1 MRLYRYGFL
10 GAVLVGETIAQ
21 GVIAGVAV
29 GGHVGGAF
37 GAVGGGFGELARG
50 FHLGD
55 KVKRRFPISRYKVNC
70 WISFLED
77 QLKKLRQKCKR
88 LLRKEKDAALKDIE
102 RKLKDS
108 KDGMSAEMA
117 ELFSQSYIL
126 NKQLEQLGIICDQM
140 QTTIEGFD
148 ELLAE

>member
-10 GAVLVGETIAQ
+10 GTVLVGETIVQ
-21 GVIAGVAV
+21 GIVAGGAV

-37 GAVGGGFGELARG
+37 GAVGGGFGELTHG

-55 KVKRRFPISRYKVNC
+55 KLKRRFPISRCKVNC
-70 WISFLED
+70 WIRFLED
-77 QLKKLRQKCKR
+77 QLKKLHQECKR
-88 LLRKEKDAALKDIE
+88 FLREEKDAALKDIE
-102 RKLKDS
+102 RKLENS
-108 KDGMSAEMA
+108 KDGMSAEITA
-117 ELFSQSYIL
+117 LCSQSHIL
-126 NKQLEQLGIICDQM
+126 NKQLAQLEIICDQM

>member
-21 GVIAGVAV
+21 GVIAGGAV
-29 GGHVGGAF
+29 GVHVGGAF

-55 KVKRRFPISRYKVNC
+55 QLKRILSISRYKKNC

-77 QLKKLRQKCKR
+77 QLKKLHQKCKR
-88 LLRKEKDAALKDIE
+88 LLRKEKDAALKAIE
-102 RKLKDS
+102 RKLKNS
-108 KDGMSAEMA
+108 EHEISAEIV
-117 ELFSQSYIL
+117 ELCDQSHIL

-140 QTTIEGFD
+140 QTTIKGFD